1 MRKTLL
7 IVCEGQTEK
16 CYFESFP
23 VRTVKVEVVN
33 LEGQSKLKLVE
44 CAEEM
49 VRGDGYDEVWCVFDM
64 DVKFYHHYNYIDTAQ
79 RRSFYYDQLSKF
91 WSIPFVQGSMIN

>member
-1 MRKTLL
+1 MPFLL
-7 IVCEGQTEK
+7 LVALTII
-16 CYFESFP
+16 ESFP

-64 DVKFYHHYNYIDTAQ
+64 DV
-79 RRSFYYDQLSKF
+79 
-91 WSIPFVQGSMIN
+91 